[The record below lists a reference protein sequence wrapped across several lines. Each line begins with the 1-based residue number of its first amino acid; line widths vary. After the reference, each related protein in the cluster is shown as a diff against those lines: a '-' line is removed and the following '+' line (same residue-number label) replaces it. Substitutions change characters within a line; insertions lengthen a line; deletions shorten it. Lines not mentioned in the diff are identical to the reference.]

1 MKHIPENEQECKIN
15 RIGTQQRP
23 MAIGRYR
30 KFGPFVSLLLFLY
43 ISCVRVA
50 ILSVAKT
57 GKNMQ

>member
-23 MAIGRYR
+23 LAIGRYR
-30 KFGPFVSLLLFLY
+30 KFRPFVSLLFLY
-43 ISCVRVA
+43 ASCVRVA
-50 ILSVAKT
+50 VLSGAKT